1 MLACS
6 FKSIKMYP
14 EFGLVALIFAGFMSL
29 MQASLPLVGVR
40 LQRDK
45 LINTAG
51 PLSALVFLSILI
63 SFYYLTLSFLND
75 DFSVAYVANNSN
87 SLLPWYY
94 KFSAVWGAHE
104 GSMLLWV
111 LVLAGWT
118 TAVAIFSRRL
128 QKEFRAV
135 ALASQ
140 GLLALGFILF
150 LLLTSNPFERVLPFS
165 SADGSDL
172 NPLLQDIGLIFH
184 PPMLYMGYVGFSV
197 AFSFALAALV
207 CGKLDP
213 IWARWLRPWTNIAWA
228 FLTLG
233 IALGSWWAYY
243 ELGWGGWWFWDPVEN
258 ASLMPWIVGTALVHS
273 LAVSEKRNLFQSWTV
288 LLALVAF
295 SLSLLGTFLVRS
307 GVLNSVHAFAADP
320 ERGLYILMFLFVV
333 IGGSLFLYGLRM
345 KDLKPTSGF
354 EPLSAEAMLLV
365 NNLLLTLM
373 CAVVLLGTLYPLIV
387 DALGLQS
394 VSVGPPY
401 FNLFLVI
408 IGAPLMLFLGV
419 GQRMRWRR
427 DDLTRVAKNIP
438 IPLIISLVLTFTCV
452 AIAGN
457 FSSALILSLFLSFWV
472 ISHLLDDVRGKY
484 QSGALKKTLSS
495 LTWWGMVS
503 AHLGVAILSI
513 GIGASSAL
521 TESLDVRMEPG
532 TKVEIAGYE
541 FEFDGTYQEPG
552 PNYVAFVGEV
562 FVWKD
567 GYPEAQLYPEKRRYL
582 ATGDILTEAG
592 IDGSISRDL
601 FISLGEQLGDDTWAV
616 RIQVKP
622 FIRWVW
628 FGSIMMALGGV
639 IAVLDNRYRRKH
651 TDESASAGAVSQGKL
666 PEGAAA

>member
-1 MLACS
+1 MPATSLMP
-6 FKSIKMYP
+6 IPMYP
-14 EFGLVALIFAGFMSL
+14 EFGLIALIFAAFIAL
-29 MQASLPLVGVR
+29 LQTSLPLVGIR
-40 LQRDK
+40 LGRDK
-45 LINTAG
+45 LIATAG
-51 PLSALVFLSILI
+51 PLCALVFIALLVSY
-63 SFYYLTLSFLND
+63 YYLTLSFLND
-75 DFSVAYVANNSN
+75 DFSVVYVANNSN

-111 LVLAGWT
+111 LILSAWT
-118 TAVAIFSRRL
+118 VAVAAFSRHLLRD
-128 QKEFRAV
+128 FRAI
-135 ALASQ
+135 ALSSQ
-140 GLLALGFILF
+140 GFLVLGFILF
-150 LLLTSNPFERVLPFS
+150 LLLTSNPFERLLPFS
-165 SADGSDL
+165 APDGSDL

-213 IWARWLRPWTNIAWA
+213 VWARWLRPWTNIAWA

-258 ASLMPWIVGTALVHS
+258 ASLMPWLVGTALVHS
-273 LAVSEKRNLFQSWTV
+273 LAVAEKRNLFQSWTV

-307 GVLNSVHAFAADP
+307 GVLNSVHAFASDP

-373 CAVVLLGTLYPLIV
+373 CAVVLLGTLYPLII

-408 IGAPLMLFLGV
+408 FGAPLMLFLGV
-419 GQRMRWRR
+419 GQRLRWRR
-427 DDLTRVAKNIP
+427 DDAARVVKNLP
-438 IPLIISLVLTFTCV
+438 IPLVLSLVLAFV
-452 AIAGN
+452 FAAIAG
-457 FSSALILSLFLSFWV
+457 SYSPVLVGALFLSLWV
-472 ISHLLDDVRGKY
+472 VTHLLDDLRSKY
-484 QSGALKKTLSS
+484 QTGALAKTLRS

-503 AHLGVAILSI
+503 AHVGVAVLSV
-513 GIGASSAL
+513 GIGMSAAL
-521 TESLDVRMEPG
+521 TESVDVRMEPG
-532 TKVEIAGYE
+532 TKVELAGYE

-552 PNYVAFVGEV
+552 PNYIAFVGEV
-562 FVWKD
+562 YVWKD
-567 GYPEAQLYPEKRRYL
+567 GYPETQLYPEKRRYQ
-582 ATGDILTEAG
+582 ASGDILTEAG
-592 IDGSISRDL
+592 IHGTLARDL
-601 FISLGEQLGDDTWAV
+601 FVSMGEELGNDAWAV

-628 FGSIMMALGGV
+628 LGPILMALGGLV
-639 IAVLDNRYRRKH
+639 AVLDSRYRIGRREEEQK
-651 TDESASAGAVSQGKL
+651 TEKPQVS
-666 PEGAAA
+666 EV

>member
-1 MLACS
+1 MPPSS
-6 FKSIKMYP
+6 FRSIEMYP
-14 EFGLVALIFAGFMSL
+14 EFGLIALIFAAFIAL
-29 MQASLPLVGVR
+29 LQASLPLIGIR
-40 LQRDK
+40 LHRDK
-45 LINTAG
+45 LIVAAG
-51 PLSALVFLSILI
+51 PLSALVFLAILI

-75 DFSVAYVANNSN
+75 DFSVVYVANNSN

-111 LVLAGWT
+111 LILSAWSL
-118 TAVAIFSRRL
+118 AVAVFSRRL
-128 QKEFRAV
+128 QKDFRAV

-140 GLLALGFILF
+140 GFLVLGFLLF
-150 LLLTSNPFERVLPFS
+150 LLFTSNPFERLLPFS
-165 SADGSDL
+165 APDGSDL

-213 IWARWLRPWTNIAWA
+213 VWAKWLRPWTNIAWA

-258 ASLMPWIVGTALVHS
+258 ASLMPWLVGTALVHS
-273 LAVSEKRNLFQSWTV
+273 LAVSEKRNLFQSWTL
-288 LLALVAF
+288 LLAIVAF

-307 GVLNSVHAFAADP
+307 GVLNSVHAFASDP
-320 ERGLYILMFLFVV
+320 ERGLYILMFLFIV

-345 KDLKPTSGF
+345 KDLKPSSGF

-365 NNLLLTLM
+365 NNLLFTLM

-387 DALGLQS
+387 DAMGLQS

-401 FNLFLVI
+401 FNLFLLI
-408 IGAPLMLFLGV
+408 FGAPLMLFLGV

-427 DDLTRVAKNIP
+427 DNLERVVKNIP
-438 IPLIISLVLTFTCV
+438 LPLVSSLLLTFV
-452 AIAGN
+452 LAAFAGS
-457 FSSALILSLFLSFWV
+457 FSAVLVGSLFLALWV
-472 ISHLLDDVRGKY
+472 VTHLLDDLRSKY
-484 QSGALKKTLSS
+484 QVGALTKTLTS

-503 AHLGVAILSI
+503 AHMGVAVLAV
-513 GIGASSAL
+513 GIGMSATL

-532 TKVEIAGYE
+532 TRVELAGYE
-541 FEFDGTYQEPG
+541 FEFDGSYQEPG
-552 PNYVAFVGEV
+552 PNYQAFVGEM

-567 GYPEAQLYPEKRRYL
+567 GYPEAQLYPEKRRYQVS
-582 ATGDILTEAG
+582 GDVLTEAG
-592 IDGSISRDL
+592 IDGTLARDL
-601 FISLGEQLGDDTWAV
+601 FVSMGEQLGNDVWAM

-628 FGSIMMALGGV
+628 LGAILMALGGLV
-639 IAVLDNRYRRKH
+639 AVLDGRYRAVK
-651 TDESASAGAVSQGKL
+651 ENKASNRQDVKAAVV
-666 PEGAAA
+666 